1 MSDPN
6 DLQQISELLSSIA
19 YFKNLDKT
27 TLQSVVR
34 ATLQRSYDAGQL
46 VFLEGEP
53 SGGLCVVQSGWL
65 KALKMSPD
73 GREQVLNFLGPSEAF
88 GAVGVFASALNP
100 VTIIALEPSTIWII
114 QRSIMLQLLDDHPS
128 LAHAVIQD
136 LAKRVQHLIQLVED
150 LSLRTVESRLARL
163 ILEQVQTDTLTRQR
177 WATQAEMAAR
187 LGTVPDVINRAL
199 RALAQDGLIK
209 VERHQIQVLD
219 KDGLEIKAGLDI

>member
-1 MSDPN
+1 MSDPS
-6 DLQQISELLSSIA
+6 DLQRTTELLSSIA
-19 YFKNLDKT
+19 YFETLDSP

-34 ATLQRSYDAGQL
+34 ATLQRSYDAGQI

-65 KALKMSPD
+65 KAFKMSPD
-73 GREQVLNFLGPSEAF
+73 GREQVLDFLGPGKAF
-88 GAVGVFASALNP
+88 GAVGVFASAVNP
-100 VTIIALEPSTIWII
+100 ATIIALEPSTIQII
-114 QRSIMLQLLDDHPS
+114 QRNIMLQLLEDHPD

-136 LAKRVQHLIQLVED
+136 LAKRVQHLLQLVED

-163 ILEQVQTDTLTRQR
+163 ILEQVQTDTLPRQR

-199 RALAQDGLIK
+199 RSLAQDGLIQ
-209 VERHQIQVLD
+209 VERHQIQILD
-219 KDGLEIKAGLDI
+219 KGALEARAGLDT